1 MRCTAHDPWL
11 IGDNAVR
18 GRDSADAA
26 EESQGMGMTVPAI
39 DPARRPE
46 RRVTPSAVRRSPARG
61 ALALRLGGVALAAII
76 AGCAPTITKHGHQF
90 QDNDVQKVQVGMSQQ
105 QVAGVLGTPTTTA
118 AMAGGQAQY
127 YISSTEKQTAFFSPE
142 ETDRKV
148 LAIYYSQ
155 YGAVERVSQYG
166 LKDGKVINISKNQTP
181 NSAREDNV
189 IKSLFRNLGSKQMF
203 GND

>member
-1 MRCTAHDPWL
+1 MRT
-11 IGDNAVR
+11 
-18 GRDSADAA
+18 
-26 EESQGMGMTVPAI
+26 
-39 DPARRPE
+39 
-46 RRVTPSAVRRSPARG
+46 
-61 ALALRLGGVALAAII
+61 LGGVVLAAAI

-118 AMAGGQAQY
+118 ANAGGQAHY
-127 YISSTEKQTAFFSPE
+127 YISSTEKQTAFFTPE

-155 YGAVERVSQYG
+155 YGAVERVAQYG
-166 LKDGKVINISKNQTP
+166 LKDGKVINFSKNQTP
-181 NSAREDNV
+181 NSAREDGV
-189 IKSLFRNLGSKQMF
+189 IKSLFRNLGSKQLF